1 MRKEFTLEFSRDR
14 KSMSVYCSPAKSAKA
29 PVGSKMFVKVSLWL
43 RPACHKKIYLARTRS
58 SLGCEMKSQRITKAK
73 LCCLHLQGA
82 PEGVIDR
89 CAYIRVGTTRVP
101 LTGPVKDHIMS
112 VIKEWGTGRDT
123 LRCLALATR
132 DTPLRK
138 EEMNLEDSTKF
149 AEYEVGE

>member
-1 MRKEFTLEFSRDR
+1 MLRNDLR
-14 KSMSVYCSPAKSAKA
+14 
-29 PVGSKMFVKVSLWL
+29 VS
-43 RPACHKKIYLARTRS
+43 S
-58 SLGCEMKSQRITKAK
+58 SLHGSLSSQAT
-73 LCCLHLQGA
+73 LCYLHHQGA

-89 CAYIRVGTTRVP
+89 CAYIRVGTARVP
-101 LTGPVKDHIMS
+101 LTGPVKDHIMG

-149 AEYEVGE
+149 GEYEVSE